1 MEVLI
6 MLATVE
12 IIELLDLTDELSDM
26 INQSEQM
33 INYIEKKKQL
43 KEDEAAQKL
52 IKAFEE
58 KKQQYEE
65 VQRFGRYHPDY
76 RKVTKETRLL
86 KRDVDMLD
94 AVAKFKIAER
104 EIQMLLDDISE
115 KIAHSVSKQ
124 IMVPRDGAL
133 FTDVGCGHGGSCGC
147 NAS

>member
-1 MEVLI
+1 

-12 IIELLDLTDELSDM
+12 TIDLLDLTDELSEM

-33 INYIEKKKQL
+33 LNYIEKKQQL
-43 KEDEAAQKL
+43 KKDQQSQTL
-52 IKAFEE
+52 LKAFED
-58 KKQQYEE
+58 KKEQYED

-76 RKVTKETRLL
+76 RVITKETRLL
-86 KRDVDMLD
+86 KREVDMLD
-94 AVAKFKIAER
+94 SVAQFKVAER
-104 EIQMLLDDISE
+104 ELQMLLDDISE

-147 NAS
+147 SA

>member
-1 MEVLI
+1 

-12 IIELLDLTDELSDM
+12 IIDLLDLTDELSEM

-33 INYIEKKKQL
+33 LNYIEKKQQL
-43 KEDEAAQKL
+43 KKDQQSQTL
-52 IKAFEE
+52 LKAFED
-58 KKQQYEE
+58 KKEQYED

-76 RKVTKETRLL
+76 RVITKETRLL
-86 KRDVDMLD
+86 KREVDMLD
-94 AVAKFKIAER
+94 SVAQFKVAER
-104 EIQMLLDDISE
+104 ELQMLLDDISE

-147 NAS
+147 SA

>member
-1 MEVLI
+1 

-12 IIELLDLTDELSDM
+12 TIDLLDLTDELTEM

-33 INYIEKKKQL
+33 LNYIEKKQQL
-43 KEDEAAQKL
+43 KKDQQSQTL
-52 IKAFEE
+52 LKAFED
-58 KKQQYEE
+58 KKEQYED

-76 RKVTKETRLL
+76 RVITKETRLL
-86 KRDVDMLD
+86 KREVDMLD
-94 AVAKFKIAER
+94 SVAQFKVAER
-104 EIQMLLDDISE
+104 ELQMLLDDISE

-147 NAS
+147 SA

>member
-1 MEVLI
+1 

-12 IIELLDLTDELSDM
+12 IIDLLDLTDELSEM

-33 INYIEKKKQL
+33 LNYIEKKQQL
-43 KEDEAAQKL
+43 KKDQQSQTLLKVFED
-52 IKAFEE
+52 
-58 KKQQYEE
+58 KKEQYED

-76 RKVTKETRLL
+76 RVITKETRLL
-86 KRDVDMLD
+86 KREVDMLD
-94 AVAKFKIAER
+94 SVAQFKVAER
-104 EIQMLLDDISE
+104 ELQMLLDDISE

-147 NAS
+147 SA